1 MTSMG
6 EKMSEQEVEDMIK
19 EAAPNGD
26 GRVNYE
32 GKMATMTCDLFL
44 VTPKPILLT
53 YPDLTVFLF
62 DCLKNY
68 SVFLICDAA

>member
-53 YPDLTVFLF
+53 YPDFTFSFLVV
-62 DCLKNY
+62 LKTTLF
-68 SVFLICDAA
+68 S